1 MKILAIFTCFNRK
14 ELTKRGMATLSENR
28 DVTFDYVIL
37 DDNSSDGTREMLK
50 QMRDDGTYQI
60 DLIEGDG
67 SNFWNGGMHKA
78 IEHIKNTHMDYD
90 YYMLMNDDTKFF
102 PGIFDEMAPHLKKD
116 EVTVG
121 AICGENGGLS
131 YGGIKYTKGIK
142 YKKLGPDAPEVNC
155 DTFNANCAII
165 PREIFEKVGID
176 PFYQHSIGDFDY
188 GLQISKLG
196 YKIHIYPKFVGECND
211 NTLQKT
217 WQDETLPRM
226 ERIRLKESRKGLPFR
241 DAYKATGEIVALCI
255 KKGLTLETLPLEE
268 YKKICDLFDDGVYDA
283 INLDKCVNGRTS
295 LGGPAPQNVLKEAK
309 RIEKIL
315 KEQDK

>member
-1 MKILAIFTCFNRK
+1 
-14 ELTKRGMATLSENR
+14 MATLSENKN
-28 DVTFDYVIL
+28 VTFDYVIL

-50 QMRDDGTYQI
+50 KMRDDGTYQI

-67 SNFWNGGMHKA
+67 NNFWNGGMHKA
-78 IEHIKNTHMDYD
+78 IEHIKKTHMDYD

-142 YKKLGPDAPEVNC
+142 YKKLGPDAPDVNC
-155 DTFNANCAII
+155 DTFNANCAVI

-188 GLQISKLG
+188 GLQISRLG

-241 DAYKATGEIVALCI
+241 DWFHFLHKNFGLGTAIVRSI
-255 KKGLTLETLPLEE
+255 TP
-268 YKKICDLFDDGVYDA
+268 YVRI
-283 INLDKCVNGRTS
+283 I
-295 LGGPAPQNVLKEAK
+295 LGTKTRYSGA
-309 RIEKIL
+309 
-315 KEQDK
+315 